1 MLSKIE
7 FDIINMLYENDKLTE
22 KELAIKLYKD
32 VEKIK
37 VAKKNYQIKAT

>member
-1 MLSKIE
+1 
-7 FDIINMLYENDKLTE
+7 MLYENDKLTE